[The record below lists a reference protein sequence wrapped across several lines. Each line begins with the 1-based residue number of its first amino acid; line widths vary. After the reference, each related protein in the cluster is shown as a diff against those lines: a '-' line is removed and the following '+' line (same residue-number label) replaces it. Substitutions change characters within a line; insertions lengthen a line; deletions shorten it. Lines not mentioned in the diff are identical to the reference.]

1 MRLGGL
7 TTVALFALEG
17 GAGVLAQGGHPGE
30 DWVATWATPSWRAH
44 DRRRGTRRGL
54 AWQEISS

>member
-1 MRLGGL
+1 MLGGL

-30 DWVATWATPSWRAH
+30 DWVATWATPYVALRQ
-44 DRRRGTRRGL
+44 RRSGSTGKR
-54 AWQEISS
+54 